1 MQNCPDP
8 TYHRTCWDSGGRD
21 CCSRVLPRRSKS
33 SRPLVKVGLGE
44 DVPASALTGAAAT
57 TGVML
62 SSLLSDD
69 CRKSAQEPPT
79 QQGSLSTPTIRPETP
94 PYLLLLFLPQP
105 PTPPASLAPSML
117 PGSCSS
123 HCCHQP
129 GQDGVLDHSGLP
141 RIKAKMEPTCQV
153 GKDT

>member
-1 MQNCPDP
+1 MQDCPGP

-21 CCSRVLPRRSKS
+21 CCSNVLPRRSKS
-33 SRPLVKVGLGE
+33 SRPLVNVGLGE
-44 DVPASALTGAAAT
+44 DVPASALTGAAIT

-69 CRKSAQEPPT
+69 CRKSAHKPRISRVPYQHH
-79 QQGSLSTPTIRPETP
+79 QSLS
-94 PYLLLLFLPQP
+94 YLLLLFLPP
-105 PTPPASLAPSML
+105 PAPSASLAPSML

-129 GQDGVLDHSGLP
+129 GQDVVLDHSGLP
-141 RIKAKMEPTCQV
+141 GIKAKMDPICHV

>member
-69 CRKSAQEPPT
+69 CRKSAQEPPPSRVPYQH
-79 QQGSLSTPTIRPETP
+79 QQSERRHFLTYSFCSFHHPPHQLLWLPACYLEAVPATAVTSLGRMGCWII
-94 PYLLLLFLPQP
+94 Q
-105 PTPPASLAPSML
+105 A
-117 PGSCSS
+117 
-123 HCCHQP
+123 
-129 GQDGVLDHSGLP
+129 
-141 RIKAKMEPTCQV
+141 CQE
-153 GKDT
+153 